1 MCIRDRPNIAPAIR
15 PMMGI
20 LAPQGMKQV
29 VIDVYKRQAIPMAQ
43 QPITPTATQ
52 KVKMGFLKLRV
63 SASVPR
69 IGLLSLI
76 HIFLLGELARSA

>member
-1 MCIRDRPNIAPAIR
+1 
-15 PMMGI
+15 
-20 LAPQGMKQV
+20 MKMSRNGSQV
-29 VIDVYKRQAIPMAQ
+29 FAIPMAQ

-69 IGLLSLI
+69 IGLSTAVMTVTA
-76 HIFLLGELARSA
+76 EAA